1 MGSGERPT
9 HDGLDR
15 RGVPDAAAP
24 SAVGGPEG
32 VDVLVATYES
42 AATLEG
48 ALASVRRTVAVRRL
62 IVVDRASRD
71 ATRSIARRF
80 GAEVYDDPVGLG
92 FARNLALRTA
102 TTRWVLFLDGDVEV
116 VRPDFFVRA
125 LAEAARPR
133 TVAVVGTSV
142 GHRFLYGLPLGLT
155 LIDRG
160 FALRAGIPDRVQGRE
175 TYFLQRAVRRERRRV
190 RYVPDSIHHRGTYRA
205 ARYWPEFQGASI
217 RRASGLNPRELV
229 YAGLVI
235 LLMHVNSGR
244 ARNVAYSPIFFLK
257 LVRGFLAPE
266 RWGELRRERD
276 LPGGGASGAVPG
288 PP

>member
-1 MGSGERPT
+1 MGSVEGPT
-9 HDGLDR
+9 HEGTRRAAILD
-15 RGVPDAAAP
+15 PATP
-24 SAVGGPEG
+24 NAVGGSEG

-42 AATLEG
+42 AATLEA
-48 ALASVRRTVAVRRL
+48 ALESIRRTVPVRRL
-62 IVVDRASRD
+62 IVVDRSSRD
-71 ATRSIARRF
+71 ATRSIARRY

-125 LAEAARPR
+125 LEEKARQR
-133 TVAVVGTSV
+133 TIAVVGTSV

-155 LIDRG
+155 LIDRE

-175 TYFLQRAVRRERRRV
+175 TYFLQRAVRREHRRV
-190 RYVPDSIHHRGTYRA
+190 RYVPDSIRHRGTYRS

-235 LLMHVNSGR
+235 LLMHLNSGR

-266 RWGELRRERD
+266 RWGELRRE
-276 LPGGGASGAVPG
+276 PGLQGGRTSGALHG